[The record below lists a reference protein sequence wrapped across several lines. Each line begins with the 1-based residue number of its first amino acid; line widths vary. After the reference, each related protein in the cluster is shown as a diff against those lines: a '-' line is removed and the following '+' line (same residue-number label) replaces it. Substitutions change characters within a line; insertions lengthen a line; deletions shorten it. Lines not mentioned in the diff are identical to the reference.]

1 MTPDLKDR
9 QRRAGYALY
18 ESLGIGRRDVSGRR
32 KQFAKNYAFFGAP
45 VGVVVTIERAM
56 GKGCFMDLGM
66 AIMAFFLGAEDE
78 GFGTTGIGA
87 LANYGPIVH
96 EHLNLPEDEMVIAQ
110 LCGLPWPR
118 HLGQLSKFPT
128 LRTACQPP
136 PPSEGPVAFDATGD
150 NYIAATGSNQGIRQ
164 KDRIQTANA
173 LPINTKAS
181 GPVWQPRIE
190 STRASSKAASTTGFA
205 ISSIERPAKAPF
217 LGTTGLRRA
226 AKRTESVIFGS
237 PPSPPEKRGP
247 ICQKGVSEA
256 QPQIELLL
264 VREPLQANS
273 GTAVLLKTD
282 QGLVLPV

>member
-96 EHLNLPEDEMVIAQ
+96 EHLNLPEDEMVRSFVACHGPGILVSFRNSQ
-110 LCGLPWPR
+110 LFGQPVSRLR
-118 HLGQLSKFPT
+118 HLRVPVRPRRKFR
-128 LRTACQPP
+128 LLILQWL
-136 PPSEGPVAFDATGD
+136 
-150 NYIAATGSNQGIRQ
+150 AAIG
-164 KDRIQTANA
+164 K
-173 LPINTKAS
+173 
-181 GPVWQPRIE
+181 
-190 STRASSKAASTTGFA
+190 SSKAQRHS
-205 ISSIERPAKAPF
+205 
-217 LGTTGLRRA
+217 
-226 AKRTESVIFGS
+226 
-237 PPSPPEKRGP
+237 
-247 ICQKGVSEA
+247 
-256 QPQIELLL
+256 
-264 VREPLQANS
+264 
-273 GTAVLLKTD
+273 
-282 QGLVLPV
+282 